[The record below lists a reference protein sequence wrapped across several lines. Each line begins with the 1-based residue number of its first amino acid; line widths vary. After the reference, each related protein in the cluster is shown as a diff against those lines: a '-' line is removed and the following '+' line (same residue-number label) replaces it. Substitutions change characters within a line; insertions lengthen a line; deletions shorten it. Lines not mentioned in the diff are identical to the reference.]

1 MEKDTVTPWTLHII
15 SDLFCGRKETNSE
28 NAKVGLGQGFH

>member
-15 SDLFCGRKETNSE
+15 SDLSCGGKREKQTQ
-28 NAKVGLGQGFH
+28 KMQKCD